1 MSPGSGSK
9 DLKVAQFQ
17 GRGQEAEPETEKDS
31 PPIYRT
37 LNPLDFI
44 LMKEEYIRK
53 NPPPP
58 KKEFVKVKTINKK

>member
-1 MSPGSGSK
+1 MNMLLIWCYYTQAKCPDVEGEK
-9 DLKVAQFQ
+9 
-17 GRGQEAEPETEKDS
+17 EPDS

-58 KKEFVKVKTINKK
+58 KKEFVKVFRVL

>member
-1 MSPGSGSK
+1 MQAK
-9 DLKVAQFQ
+9 
-17 GRGQEAEPETEKDS
+17 GQDGEVDKDS
-31 PPIYRT
+31 PPVYRT

-58 KKEFVKVKTINKK
+58 KKEFIKVGNMLCTGRNNIKVYAL